1 VSTSAPNAPAAGVP
15 APSKIGAVVL
25 ALLIN
30 AVPLIGVLYF
40 EWSAINVLVLYW
52 FENFLIAVFTCV
64 RLAVHRR
71 LTRKKGYSRLSNRL
85 GIEVNGKPATMG
97 LIGEYA
103 IAAFGFTLAHGVFV
117 GGIALLVH
125 QRYPDQVMWQLSFD
139 QIWHGVLALAVT
151 LGIELAF
158 DLTHIRGATFA
169 AMRDYAQG
177 RLSRVIVLHLAI
189 LGGMFAMAMTDS
201 PMGILYALIALK
213 TLADLLAIAVRG
225 APRIADAPPSA
236 RRLDLA
242 DKAGKDKGGAAA
254 FMKKWKADRE
264 LAARNAAE
272 DEEAMPEP
280 RP

>member
-30 AVPLIGVLYF
+30 AVPLIGVRYF

-97 LIGEYA
+97 LVGEYA

-125 QRYPDQVMWQLSFD
+125 QRYPDEVMWQLSFD

-158 DLTHIRGATFA
+158 DLTQIRGATFA

-236 RRLDLA
+236 SRLDLA
-242 DKAGKDKGGAAA
+242 DKAGKDKGGAAG